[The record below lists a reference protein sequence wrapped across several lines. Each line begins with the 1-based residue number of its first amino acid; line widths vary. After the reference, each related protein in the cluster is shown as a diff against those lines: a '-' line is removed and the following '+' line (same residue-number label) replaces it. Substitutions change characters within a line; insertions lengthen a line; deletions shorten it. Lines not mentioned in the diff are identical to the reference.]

1 MVPWGPHPASGE
13 GAEGQCPEPDP
24 AMPCPALGEGACM
37 EAELQRQMP
46 TRPGGPRTPTEAGGG
61 AAPTG

>member
-24 AMPCPALGEGACM
+24 AMPCPGLGEGVCL
-37 EAELQRQMP
+37 EAELLR
-46 TRPGGPRTPTEAGGG
+46 
-61 AAPTG
+61 